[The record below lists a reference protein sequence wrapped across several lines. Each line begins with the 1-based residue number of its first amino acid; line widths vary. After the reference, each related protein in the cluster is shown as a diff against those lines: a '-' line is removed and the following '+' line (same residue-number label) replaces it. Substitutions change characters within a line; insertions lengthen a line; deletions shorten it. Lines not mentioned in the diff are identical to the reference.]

1 MKNIVSAYSLLKG
14 YGSHT
19 EKDIAIRFFG
29 YDDFNAIEPI
39 KIPHTQDMFTLHF
52 ILRGSG
58 TLQINGKTEH
68 LNKYDIFFIP
78 PDIPFCYYPDKNDK
92 WAYVWFDFIGK
103 NARHYGE
110 VIGFCDGV
118 YAKRS
123 SKRDECFRSI
133 ADILQLID
141 AGRDVGYYDILSL
154 FYKIIAANSEKTQKN
169 EYDCA
174 EIAAA
179 YVRNHYYD
187 SELSVERICKNIGI
201 SHSHM
206 CRIFKKKFGTTL
218 SRYISDTRISEAARL
233 LSSTELSVKE
243 ITFAVGFNDYPHF
256 VKTFKAKMGVS
267 AVLYRKDTA
276 KNQIL

>member
-1 MKNIVSAYSLLKG
+1 MKNIVSSYSLLKG

-39 KIPHTQDMFTLHF
+39 KIPRTQNMFTLHF
-52 ILRGSG
+52 IMRGSG
-58 TLQINGKTEH
+58 TLKINGKTQH
-68 LNKYDIFFIP
+68 LKKYDMFFIP
-78 PDIPFCYYPDKNDK
+78 PNIPFCYYPDKNDK
-92 WAYVWFDFIGK
+92 WAYIWFDFVGE
-103 NARHYGE
+103 NARRYGE
-110 VIGFCDGV
+110 LIGFSGEV
-118 YAKRS
+118 YAKHS
-123 SKRDECFRSI
+123 SKSDECFRNI
-133 ADILQLID
+133 ADILQLPDI
-141 AGRDVGYYDILSL
+141 GRDVGYYDILSL
-154 FYKIIAANSEKTQKN
+154 FYKLIAANSEKTQRN

-206 CRIFKKKFGTTL
+206 CRIFKKEFGMTL
-218 SRYISDTRISEAARL
+218 SRYITDTRISEASRL
-233 LSSTELSVKE
+233 LTSTDLSVKE

-256 VKTFKAKMGVS
+256 VKTFKAKTGCCAS
-267 AVLYRKDTA
+267 EYRKR
-276 KNQIL
+276 N